1 LKALAILLVLANSI
15 TFAWWNGF
23 FVTWLG
29 DGREPARMASQ
40 IAATNAKLVD
50 VARLQAAPTAV
61 APVLALCVEYPA
73 SVDVK
78 AAELEK
84 QIRALAT
91 ERSATLK
98 LDKEPSSEGGNYLVF
113 LAISPTQKE
122 AQRKLFELKRVGVED
137 VAMINDGELKWAIS
151 LGVFGT
157 EEAAKARIQQLS
169 RLGIP
174 GAKTNGRTAV
184 VNKVGM
190 KARVS
195 EADMKSALL
204 ALSATINA
212 EAKLCQ
218 A

>member
-1 LKALAILLVLANSI
+1 LKALAILLVLANGI

-23 FVTWLG
+23 FVAWLG
-29 DGREPARMASQ
+29 DGREPARMGAQ
-40 IAATNAKLVD
+40 IAANNAKLVD
-50 VARLQAAPTAV
+50 VARLQATPAV
-61 APVLALCVEYPA
+61 APVLALCVEYPP

-78 AAELEK
+78 AGELET
-84 QIRALAT
+84 QIRTLAI

-98 LDKEPSSEGGNYLVF
+98 LDKEQSSEGGNYLVF
-113 LAISPTQKE
+113 LATSPTQRE

-137 VAMINDGELKWAIS
+137 VAMINDGDLRWAIS

-157 EEAAKARIQQLS
+157 EEAAKARIQQLA

-184 VNKVGM
+184 VNKVAI

-212 EAKLCQ
+212 EAKLCS